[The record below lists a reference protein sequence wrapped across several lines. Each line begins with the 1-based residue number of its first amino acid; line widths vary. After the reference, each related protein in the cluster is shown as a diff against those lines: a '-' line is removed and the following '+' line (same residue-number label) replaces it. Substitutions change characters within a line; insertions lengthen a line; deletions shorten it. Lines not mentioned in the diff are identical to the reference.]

1 LLAPVIERDADLPV
15 DLVTHFSRDADATGF
30 DQCLQPR
37 RDIYVVTEEFVAL
50 DDYFA
55 QIDAD
60 AT

>member
-1 LLAPVIERDADLPV
+1 LLAPVIERGADLPV

-30 DQCLQPR
+30 DQCRQPR
-37 RDIYVVTEEFVAL
+37 RDIHVATEEIVTL

-55 QIDAD
+55 QIVAD